1 MKITDVKVFVTNPG
15 YGNFISHRATRNYI
29 YVKIE
34 TDEGIHGIG
43 EAYSIGPDLAV
54 VQTIEYF
61 RDWLIGEDPT
71 RVEYLWTKLYN
82 YSRFPGGSILNAA
95 ISGIDFALWDITA
108 KSLNVP
114 VYKLFGGP
122 TRDKVWIYGKPR
134 GNSAEEMAERA
145 IAEREKYGFTAI
157 KTFLPF
163 VEGSVAATAKEL
175 EHNFSTFRKALGD
188 DYEIAI
194 DFHARVLEPS
204 SALMLSRV
212 IEPMRPYF
220 IEEPLKPENIGMM
233 AALKAKMNSPLA
245 TGECLYTKFEFNDLI
260 KADAADLL
268 QPDLSVCGGF
278 TEGRKIAAMAEA
290 NYKNIAP
297 HHPVSA
303 LFTWI
308 NVHFALSITNF
319 EILEFQNDDEKG
331 RREMITEILE
341 VKDGYIEPPT
351 KPGWGTELDM
361 EFIESHPYKA
371 WTRPFKK
378 KHDGSIAIV

>member
-1 MKITDVKVFVTNPG
+1 MKITDVKVYVTNPG
-15 YGNFISHRATRNYI
+15 RRNYI

-54 VQTIEYF
+54 AKTIEYF
-61 RDWLIGEDPT
+61 KDWLVGEDPT
-71 RVEYLWTKLYN
+71 RVEYLWAKIYN

-95 ISGIDFALWDITA
+95 LSGIDFALWDITA
-108 KSLNVP
+108 KSLGVP

-122 TRDKVWIYGKPR
+122 TRDRVWVYGKPR
-134 GNSAEEMAERA
+134 GESVEKQVEAALKERDQ
-145 IAEREKYGFTAI
+145 YGFTAI
-157 KTFLPF
+157 KTFLPIADASHAGTAAALEKSF
-163 VEGSVAATAKEL
+163 GSL
-175 EHNFSTFRKALGD
+175 RDALGS
-188 DYEIAI
+188 DYEIGI
-194 DFHARVLEPS
+194 DFHARILEPS
-204 SALMLSRV
+204 TALSLSRV

-233 AALKAKMNSPLA
+233 AALKAKMNAPLA

-297 HHPVSA
+297 HHPISP

-319 EILEFQNDDEKG
+319 EILEFQNDHTPD
-331 RREMITEILE
+331 RRGLLTDILE
-341 VKDGYIEPPT
+341 VKNGYIEPPT
-351 KPGWGTELDM
+351 KPGWGTELDE
-361 EFIESHPYKA
+361 EFIAAHPYKA
-371 WTRPFKK
+371 WTRPFAKR
-378 KHDGSIAIV
+378 HDGAIGIV

>member
-1 MKITDVKVFVTNPG
+1 MKIADVKVYVTNPG
-15 YGNFISHRATRNYI
+15 QRNYI
-29 YVKIE
+29 YVRVD

-54 VQTIEYF
+54 AKTIEYF
-61 RDWLIGEDPT
+61 KDWLVGEDPT
-71 RVEYLWTKLYN
+71 RVEYLWSKLYN

-95 ISGIDFALWDITA
+95 ISGIDLALWDVTA
-108 KSLNVP
+108 KSLGVP

-122 TRDKVWIYGKPR
+122 TRDRVWVYGKPH
-134 GNSAEEMAERA
+134 GKNIDEMVERA
-145 IAEREKYGFTAI
+145 VSEREKYGFGAI

-163 VEGSVAATAKEL
+163 VDATPSATASEL
-175 EHNFSTFRKALGD
+175 YKNFSAFRRALGD
-188 DYEIAI
+188 SYEIGI
-194 DFHARVLEPS
+194 DFHARVLEPAT
-204 SALMLSRV
+204 ALMLSRV

-233 AALKAKMNSPLA
+233 AALKAKMDAPLA
-245 TGECLYTKFEFNDLI
+245 TGECLYTKYEFNDLI

-297 HHPVSA
+297 HHPISP

-308 NVHFALSITNF
+308 NAHFALSIPNF
-319 EILEFQNDDEKG
+319 EVLEFQNDDTPG
-331 RREMITEILE
+331 RRGLLTEVLE
-341 VKDGYIEPPT
+341 VKNGYIEAPMA
-351 KPGWGTELDM
+351 PGWGTELDYD
-361 EFIESHPYKA
+361 FIAAHPYRA
-371 WTRPFKK
+371 WTRPFIKR
-378 KHDGSIAIV
+378 HDGSIGIL